1 MIINF
6 NDINMFIFIIM
17 IFTIIRFRY
26 TNCNKNDITMTNDL
40 IKKINDMS
48 LSQI

>member
-26 TNCNKNDITMTNDL
+26 TKCNENDITMTNNL